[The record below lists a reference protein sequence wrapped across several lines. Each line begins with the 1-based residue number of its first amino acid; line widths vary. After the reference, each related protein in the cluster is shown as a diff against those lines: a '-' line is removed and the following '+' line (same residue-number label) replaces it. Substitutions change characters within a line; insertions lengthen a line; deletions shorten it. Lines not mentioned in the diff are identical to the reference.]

1 MPAGLSPAGH
11 EVSWRS
17 DMQRILMG
25 SAALLAM
32 AGQVRAADWYTGA
45 EAAERD
51 AWIVAVDASTTVS
64 SQGSQ
69 FAAATATAA
78 PGGDLATSGPRL
90 RVDAVIGSY
99 RAQGTGGAASLGT
112 QAEGA
117 VMAGYAWAS
126 PEAVLAAYLGVDA
139 RRNELASAGRV
150 TEAGGVGIKAALDL
164 YARPTAFTMIH
175 ATGSYASPFNA
186 YYGRIRAGVAAFAGG
201 YVGPEVA
208 LLGDDFYRQW
218 RIGAHLSGM
227 QFGALQLGLSGGYL
241 RDQARKGG
249 FYATL
254 DLRTG
259 F

>member
-1 MPAGLSPAGH
+1 MWS
-11 EVSWRS
+11 S
-17 DMQRILMG
+17 
-25 SAALLAM
+25 ALLAM
-32 AGQVRAADWYTGA
+32 AGAARAADWYTGA
-45 EAAERD
+45 EPAGRD

-64 SQGSQ
+64 SQGAQ
-69 FAAATATAA
+69 FAGATATAA
-78 PGGDLATSGPRL
+78 PGGDLLTSGPRL
-90 RVDAVIGSY
+90 RVDALIGSY
-99 RAQGTGGAASLGT
+99 RVQGGGATLGT

-126 PEAVLAAYLGVDA
+126 PEAVLAAYLGLDA

-175 ATGSYASPFNA
+175 ATASYASPFNA
-186 YYGRIRAGVAAFAGG
+186 YYGRVRAGVAAFAGG
-201 YVGPEVA
+201 YVGPEFA
-208 LLGDDFYRQW
+208 LLGDDVYRQW
-218 RIGAHLSGM
+218 RVGAHLSGM
-227 QFGALQLGLSGGYL
+227 QLGALQLGLSGGYL
-241 RDQARKGG
+241 QDQARKGG